1 MNGVVLQRIVH
12 SLLWWPIHCLGC
24 PCYLPKLL
32 IFILKSVVAAHVLT
46 IPVKICCFFWSSARA
61 LMARVICL
69 SPSLKSAIPMQ
80 LSSSSSLPF
89 VEGKTKPV
97 DSISAT
103 LIHQQTA
110 AGGMCLLKL
119 AIQNLAY
126 HLLPKD
132 LFCSS
137 SKPAAVNIPEA
148 SVSPMQELC
157 SLAVMLINYYSMPLA
172 SLSPQHMCT

>member
-1 MNGVVLQRIVH
+1 MKICSYSSSLPPHALMNGVVLQRIVH

-46 IPVKICCFFWSSARA
+46 IPVKIGCFFWSPARA

-110 AGGMCLLKL
+110 AGGMCLFQLAFRTWPIICFLKTSSAAL
-119 AIQNLAY
+119 QS
-126 HLLPKD
+126 LL
-132 LFCSS
+132 L
-137 SKPAAVNIPEA
+137 
-148 SVSPMQELC
+148 
-157 SLAVMLINYYSMPLA
+157 
-172 SLSPQHMCT
+172 